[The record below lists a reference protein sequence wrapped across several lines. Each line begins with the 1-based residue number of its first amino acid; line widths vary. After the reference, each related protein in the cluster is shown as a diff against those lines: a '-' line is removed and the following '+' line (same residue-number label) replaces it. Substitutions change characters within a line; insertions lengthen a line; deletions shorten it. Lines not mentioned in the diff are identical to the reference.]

1 MKLSGEILIL
11 ILMICSNGRVL
22 FTRKSRLD
30 SLVMLAPLSFLLSFL
45 MLFAFPVDLWS
56 LLIFLGSILLLLS
69 NFHALFRYSSRL
81 IVDHYS
87 LLMKS
92 WAGLTIFFSLAV
104 LILILIFRPVDFPER
119 KTGVVQNQVYLT
131 GTFGTGFSEAERFSR
146 SPACISEFTS
156 PDSDE
161 KVIVFFPDKRGDTY
175 YYKPFLQTLAQ
186 KGFTVYSGD
195 FYVKDCRWLH
205 SGGDSRLFRRLSSV
219 CRSML
224 NPQMYESQREFY
236 TFNFSKELEAM
247 TSLVPE
253 LFGHNG
259 KLFVVTDST
268 GITAARDFYESH
280 MDKVSGIFDISSVP
294 EYSTPGYGFVQQTD
308 PFLARFLGTKHDR
321 EMKAVTFCVE
331 QTEKAFASSGTETE
345 NENNSL

>member
-30 SLVMLAPLSFLLSFL
+30 SLVMLAPLSFLLSSL

-87 LLMKS
+87 LLMKA

-104 LILILIFRPVDFPER
+104 LLLTLIFRPVNFPER
-119 KTGVVQNQVYLT
+119 KSGVLQNQIFLT
-131 GTFGTGFSEAERFSR
+131 GTFGTGFSKAERFSR

-156 PDSDE
+156 PASGE
-161 KVIVFFPDKRGDTY
+161 QVIVFFPDKRGDTY
-175 YYKPFLQTLAQ
+175 YYKPFLQALAQ

-195 FYVKDCRWLH
+195 FYAKDCRWLH
-205 SGGDSRLFRRLSSV
+205 SGSDSRLFRRLSSV
-219 CRSML
+219 CRSL
-224 NPQMYESQREFY
+224 LDPHMYESQREFY

-247 TSLVPE
+247 TGLVPK
-253 LFGHNG
+253 LFGHTG
-259 KLFVVTDST
+259 KVFIVTDST
-268 GITAARDFYESH
+268 GITAARDFYENH
-280 MDKVSGIFDISSVP
+280 KEEISGLFDISSVP
-294 EYSTPGYGFVQQTD
+294 EYSTSGYGFVQQTD
-308 PFLARFLGTKHDR
+308 PLLARFLGTKRDR
-321 EMKAVTFCVE
+321 KMEAVTACVE
-331 QTEKAFASSGTETE
+331 QTAKAFASSGTETE
-345 NENNSL
+345 NEINSL